1 MCPREICLLWNHCRT
16 NVAIGKVFVGKTSRR
31 QQPGLEPAG
40 ARCFTLKT
48 LLLGVEVVGVAA
60 AAAEDERGAALPLVV
75 VRPLEQLVIAA
86 ALVKR
91 LLEALARHGRRRM

>member
-1 MCPREICLLWNHCRT
+1 MFALESIARQLWLSGNCSSE
-16 NVAIGKVFVGKTSRR
+16 KTSWR

>member
-1 MCPREICLLWNHCRT
+1 MQEKCLLWKPLPDKFVYRESIRRKNVTAPAART
-16 NVAIGKVFVGKTSRR
+16 RASRC
-31 QQPGLEPAG
+31 PM
-40 ARCFTLKT
+40 FTLKT